1 MHPVPGANLATN
13 GESRRQPTIAVD
25 FDGVIADYDGGVE
38 LGVPGAPRGDVVAAL
53 KVLRS
58 EGWKIVVYSCRETEV
73 IRPYLKQNAIP
84 FDEVNPSPSNPAKGP
99 KPRAT
104 VYWDDRACCY
114 SGNALEDL
122 EKIRNFRTWSG
133 RK

>member
-1 MHPVPGANLATN
+1 MHPVSGANSATN
-13 GESRRQPTIAVD
+13 GESKKQPTIAVD

-38 LGVPGAPRGDVVAAL
+38 LGVPGAPRGDVVEAL

-58 EGWKIVVYSCRETEV
+58 EGWKIVVYSCREAEV

>member
-1 MHPVPGANLATN
+1 MHPVTGANLAMN
-13 GESRRQPTIAVD
+13 GESNKQPTIAVD

-38 LGVPGAPRGDVVAAL
+38 MAAPGAPREDVVEAL

-58 EGWKIVVYSCRETEV
+58 EGWKIVVYSCRGTE
-73 IRPYLKQNAIP
+73 IIHPYLKQNAIP
-84 FDEVNPSPSNPAKGP
+84 FDEINPSPPTPAKGP
-99 KPRAT
+99 KPRAS
-104 VYWDDRACCY
+104 VYWDDRACRY